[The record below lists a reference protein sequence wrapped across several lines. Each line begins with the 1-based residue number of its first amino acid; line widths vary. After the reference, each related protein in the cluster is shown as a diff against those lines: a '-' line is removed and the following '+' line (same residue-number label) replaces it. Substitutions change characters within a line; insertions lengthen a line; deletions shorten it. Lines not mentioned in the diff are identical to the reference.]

1 MAPWTSPSKNCV
13 PAALPTT
20 NAPSSEFMS
29 CWSATSAVSSRM
41 STSIS
46 AASRSGSLTAVEARI
61 ALSALVL
68 IWIRVR
74 GSAAVPWQR
83 SETVNSPKVATVAS
97 VAPTFASIGPN
108 RWSSVSSMKRVG
120 PTLVWTMVVASLLAI
135 LRAIFFT
142 CFLSWRGSKCAL
154 AGEMISAAATTPNTP
169 RTRAGRTHPVCLL
182 SMQILLLHF
191 GRRLGA
197 DGSCGLT
204 GTYQVRARRSIRIG
218 RPPILFDERPARGVR
233 MPGRVLIVTDVQEG
247 FTRLGNMA
255 SPECTAAIP
264 RIVWIVEEELAA
276 GTPVIFTKDSHR
288 EDDRE
293 FEMFPSHC
301 IVGTDEHDLVEE
313 LRRFEP
319 DAAAVIQKRRY
330 SAFFDTELERVLKD
344 LGPDE
349 VHICGFCTDI
359 CVLHTT
365 SDLRNRDYR
374 VVVRRDGCETFSAPG
389 HDHEE
394 VNRWALSHIER
405 ILGARVS

>member
-1 MAPWTSPSKNCV
+1 
-13 PAALPTT
+13 
-20 NAPSSEFMS
+20 
-29 CWSATSAVSSRM
+29 
-41 STSIS
+41 
-46 AASRSGSLTAVEARI
+46 
-61 ALSALVL
+61 
-68 IWIRVR
+68 
-74 GSAAVPWQR
+74 
-83 SETVNSPKVATVAS
+83 
-97 VAPTFASIGPN
+97 
-108 RWSSVSSMKRVG
+108 
-120 PTLVWTMVVASLLAI
+120 
-135 LRAIFFT
+135 
-142 CFLSWRGSKCAL
+142 
-154 AGEMISAAATTPNTP
+154 
-169 RTRAGRTHPVCLL
+169 
-182 SMQILLLHF
+182 
-191 GRRLGA
+191 
-197 DGSCGLT
+197 
-204 GTYQVRARRSIRIG
+204 
-218 RPPILFDERPARGVR
+218 

-255 SPECTAAIP
+255 SPECAAAIP
-264 RIVWIVEEELAA
+264 RIVWIVEEEVAA
-276 GTPVIFTKDSHR
+276 GTPVVFTKDSHR

-293 FEMFPSHC
+293 FEMFPPHC